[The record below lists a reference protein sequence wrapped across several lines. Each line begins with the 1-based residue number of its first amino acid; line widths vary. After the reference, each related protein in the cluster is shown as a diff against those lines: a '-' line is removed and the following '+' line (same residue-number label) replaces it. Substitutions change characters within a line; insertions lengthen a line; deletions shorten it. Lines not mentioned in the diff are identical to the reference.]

1 MGSFAYLKEWLIGRP
16 YNQVQGTLPQEY
28 SLNVLKPPSDAKSFR
43 VPPLSSNDATIKA
56 ADESARRLAR
66 ITKGLDIPFTLLT
79 EPFALDDIETSWAES
94 QLAASSLS
102 LSDYPEDVQVKL
114 METFG
119 VEPGLWKAA
128 EAKYQWGDFTGAL
141 TSWVKAVSMHLKR
154 SATVRWAR
162 VEYLD
167 KERWLLL
174 AKIYGGM
181 NRIDDASTALTW
193 ARSAADTEQAAAYMD
208 PSVEEHLGSDWRNRF
223 NDVLENVKK
232 LEA

>member
-28 SLNVLKPPSDAKSFR
+28 SLNVLKPPLDAKSFR

-119 VEPGLWKAA
+119 VEPGLWKSA
-128 EAKYQWGDFTGAL
+128 EAKFQWGDFTGAL
-141 TSWVKAVSMHLKR
+141 NSWAKAFTVHLKG
-154 SATVRWAR
+154 SGTVRFAR
-162 VEYLD
+162 IEYLD

-181 NRIDDASTALTW
+181 NRIDGASKALTW
-193 ARSAADTEQAAAYMD
+193 AKAVADTEQPPADGDA
-208 PSVEEHLGSDWRNRF
+208 SVEERMRLDWRSRF
-223 NDVLENVKK
+223 NEVLEGIRK
-232 LEA
+232 